1 MVRHGLHCFGGTRG
15 GNWLLC
21 RIVVAA
27 ATGPF
32 WRKELIERLEAGEK
46 AMGQPCMCGRYGTGE
61 EGETRPDLD
70 LQWSTSTVCV
80 GKHVSYPP
88 LLVLSCSLTFSS
100 PSRFASF
107 LLLPL
112 FLPLRLLLRGFLTPS
127 FFPPLCQL
135 LLLLIAPSSNSPPS
149 HSLAQRAT
157 FNQQPTPTTG
167 SFFLDAL
174 FHFSPPPNH
183 PYKSTM
189 KNAITIVAASAA
201 LATAAATPARLEARA
216 SGTAS
221 SGTPQV
227 SVRGNGTR

>member
-1 MVRHGLHCFGGTRG
+1 
-15 GNWLLC
+15 
-21 RIVVAA
+21 
-27 ATGPF
+27 
-32 WRKELIERLEAGEK
+32 
-46 AMGQPCMCGRYGTGE
+46 MCGKACFVSAS
-61 EGETRPDLD
+61 PCLVLLLD
-70 LQWSTSTVCV
+70 LLLS
-80 GKHVSYPP
+80 VS
-88 LLVLSCSLTFSS
+88 S
-100 PSRFASF
+100 ASF

-112 FLPLRLLLRGFLTPS
+112 SRFLLRGFLTPS

-174 FHFSPPPNH
+174 FHFSPPPNY

-189 KNAITIVAASAA
+189 KNAITIAAASAA

-227 SVRGNGTR
+227 SVKGNGTR